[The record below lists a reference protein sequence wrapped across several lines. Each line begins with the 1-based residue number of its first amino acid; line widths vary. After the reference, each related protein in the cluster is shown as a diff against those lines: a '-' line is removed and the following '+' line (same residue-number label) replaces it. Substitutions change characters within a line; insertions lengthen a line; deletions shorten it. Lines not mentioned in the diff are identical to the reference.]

1 MTCWC
6 ILKGESE
13 SLILPPDVLNLVIEF
28 LESAFA
34 EFGNG
39 ILGRCSPNFATQ
51 KVVKLGTNLITI
63 YFNPRLAVASSME
76 VGWASTK
83 ASKLNKQFLIP
94 DEWTYSSGLRGSP
107 VAIKTLD
114 LERIHTG

>member
-1 MTCWC
+1 M
-6 ILKGESE
+6 
-13 SLILPPDVLNLVIEF
+13 EF

-39 ILGRCSPNFATQ
+39 ILGRCSPNAPNFATQ
-51 KVVKLGTNLITI
+51 KVVKLGTKLITI
-63 YFNPRLAVASSME
+63 YFNPRIAVASSME

-94 DEWTYSSGLRGSP
+94 DEWTYSSSLRGSP
-107 VAIKTLD
+107 VAKFVGDEI
-114 LERIHTG
+114 